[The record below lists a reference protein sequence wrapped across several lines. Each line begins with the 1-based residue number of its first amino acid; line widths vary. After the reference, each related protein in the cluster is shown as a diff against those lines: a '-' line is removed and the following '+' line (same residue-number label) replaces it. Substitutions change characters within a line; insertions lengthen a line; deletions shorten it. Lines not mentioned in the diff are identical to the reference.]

1 MKTAVIYARYSCDKQ
16 TEQSIDG
23 QLRVCQ
29 DYAQRND
36 ILILDTYI
44 DQAISGT
51 TDNRADFQRMIKD
64 SARKEWDYVLVYK
77 LDRFSHDKYATAIH
91 KKTLRDNGVK
101 VLSAMENIPDTPE
114 GIILES
120 LLEGMNQYYSAELSQ
135 KVKRG
140 MKETRLKGYYQG
152 GGVPY
157 GYKIDGRKVV
167 IDEERAENVRFMY
180 DEFSKGVIVKDI
192 IKQLTAMG
200 KTYKGKPFAMNTVY
214 GILRNEKYIGVYRIN
229 DEVLT
234 NMYPKIVDEH
244 IYNRVLAILQRNKRG
259 SRSAET
265 NYLLKHKLKCGY
277 CGHNINGEYAKSHTG
292 ADFYYYKCRGR
303 KMKLTDCN
311 KATIQKDTL
320 ENLVIDFTVN
330 ELSEPQNI
338 EAVVNAL
345 LAIQQRNLKT
355 NSTLLALQKEQR
367 EIETAIDNTMKA
379 IAQGVITK
387 STAQYLKS
395 YEERQEEIAKL
406 ITIEQSKETVIITEK
421 EIRKYYEEALKLEP
435 QMLINYLI
443 KEIVLYDNRTDI
455 IYNSP
460 IKSTDSPDDSKPLA
474 SVRQGFSFYTKS
486 VRLGNKTMT
495 VTLLIK

>member
-36 ILILDTYI
+36 IMIINTYI

-51 TDNRADFQRMIKD
+51 TDNRPDFQRMIKD
-64 SARKEWDYVLVYK
+64 SAKKAFEFVLVYK
-77 LDRFSHDKYATAIH
+77 LDRFSRDKFAATMYKH
-91 KKTLRDNGVK
+91 TLKQNGVR

-140 MKETRLKGYYQG
+140 MKETRLKGFYQG

-157 GYKIDGRKVV
+157 GYKIDGRKLV

-180 DEFSKGVIVKDI
+180 DEFSKGVIVKDL

-200 KTYKGKPFAMNTVY
+200 KTYRGKPFAMNTVY
-214 GILRNEKYIGVYRIN
+214 NILRNEKYIGIYRIN

-234 NMYPKIVDEH
+234 NMYPQIIDEP
-244 IYNRVLAILQRNKRG
+244 IYNRVNAILQRNKRG
-259 SRSAET
+259 SRSQEI

-277 CGHNINGEYAKSHTG
+277 CGNNINGEYAKSHTG

-311 KATIQKDTL
+311 KSTIQKDTL
-320 ENLVIDFTVN
+320 ENLIIDFTV
-330 ELSEPQNI
+330 EQLSEPQNI
-338 EAVVNAL
+338 EAIINNL
-345 LAIQQRNLKT
+345 LAIQERNLKV
-355 NSTLLALQKEQR
+355 NSTLIALQKEQR

-387 STAQYLKS
+387 TTTQYLKQ
-395 YEERQEEIAKL
+395 YEERQEEITKL
-406 ITIEQSKETVIITEK
+406 IVVEQSKETVTITEK
-421 EIRKYYEEALKLEP
+421 EIRKYYQDALRLEP
-435 QMLINYLI
+435 QMLVNYLI
-443 KEIVLYDNRTDI
+443 KEITLFDNRADI
-455 IYNSP
+455 YYNSP
-460 IKSTDSPDDSKPLA
+460 IKSTDSTDNS
-474 SVRQGFSFYTKS
+474 QGFSFYSKS
-486 VRLGNKTMT
+486 IRLGHKLMI
-495 VTLLIK
+495 VTLFIR

>member
-1 MKTAVIYARYSCDKQ
+1 M
-16 TEQSIDG
+16 
-23 QLRVCQ
+23 
-29 DYAQRND
+29 
-36 ILILDTYI
+36 
-44 DQAISGT
+44 
-51 TDNRADFQRMIKD
+51 
-64 SARKEWDYVLVYK
+64 
-77 LDRFSHDKYATAIH
+77 
-91 KKTLRDNGVK
+91 
-101 VLSAMENIPDTPE
+101 
-114 GIILES
+114 
-120 LLEGMNQYYSAELSQ
+120 
-135 KVKRG
+135 
-140 MKETRLKGYYQG
+140 
-152 GGVPY
+152 
-157 GYKIDGRKVV
+157 
-167 IDEERAENVRFMY
+167 
-180 DEFSKGVIVKDI
+180 
-192 IKQLTAMG
+192 
-200 KTYKGKPFAMNTVY
+200 
-214 GILRNEKYIGVYRIN
+214 
-229 DEVLT
+229 
-234 NMYPKIVDEH
+234 
-244 IYNRVLAILQRNKRG
+244 
-259 SRSAET
+259 
-265 NYLLKHKLKCGY
+265 KCGY

-320 ENLVIDFTVN
+320 ENLVLDFTVN

-345 LAIQQRNLKT
+345 LAIQQRNLKA

-395 YEERQEEIAKL
+395 YEERQEELAKL
-406 ITIEQSKETVIITEK
+406 ITIEQNKETVLITEK

-435 QMLINYLI
+435 QMLVYYLI

-460 IKSTDSPDDSKPLA
+460 IKSTNSPDDDS
-474 SVRQGFSFYTKS
+474 QGFSFYTKS

>member
-29 DYAQRND
+29 DYAKSHD
-36 ILILDTYI
+36 IMIIDTYI

-51 TDNRADFQRMIKD
+51 TDNRPDFQRMVKD
-64 SARKEWDYVLVYK
+64 SAKKAFEFVLVYK
-77 LDRFSHDKYATAIH
+77 LDRFSRDKFAATMYKH
-91 KKTLRDNGVK
+91 TLKQNGVK

-140 MKETRLKGYYQG
+140 MKETRLKGFYQG

-157 GYKIDGRKVV
+157 GYKVDGRKLV

-180 DEFSKGVIVKDI
+180 SEFSKGVIVKDI
-192 IKQLTAMG
+192 IKKLTAMG
-200 KTYKGKPFAMNTVY
+200 KTYRGKPFAMNTVY
-214 GILRNEKYIGVYRIN
+214 NILRNEKYIGIYRIN

-234 NMYPKIVDEH
+234 NMYPQIIDEPM
-244 IYNRVLAILQRNKRG
+244 YNRVNAILRRNKRG
-259 SRSAET
+259 SCSQEIT
-265 NYLLKHKLKCGY
+265 YLLKHKLKCGY
-277 CGHNINGEYAKSHTG
+277 CGNNINGEYAKSHTG

-311 KATIQKDTL
+311 KSTIQKDTL
-320 ENLVIDFTVN
+320 ENLVIDFTV
-330 ELSEPQNI
+330 EQLSEPQNI
-338 EAVVNAL
+338 EAVISNL
-345 LAIQQRNLKT
+345 LAIQERNLKV

-367 EIETAIDNTMKA
+367 EIETAIDNIMKA

-387 STAQYLKS
+387 STTQYLKN
-395 YEERQEEIAKL
+395 YEERQEEITKL
-406 ITIEQSKETVIITEK
+406 IAVEQSKETVTITEK
-421 EIRKYYEEALKLEP
+421 EIRKYYQDALKLEP
-435 QMLINYLI
+435 QMLVNYLI
-443 KEIVLYDNRTDI
+443 KEITLFDDRADI
-455 IYNSP
+455 YYNSP
-460 IKSTDSPDDSKPLA
+460 IKSTDSPDNS
-474 SVRQGFSFYTKS
+474 QGFSFYSKS
-486 VRLGNKTMT
+486 IRLGHKLMT
-495 VTLLIK
+495 VTLFIR